1 MIRFFYNV
9 LIPGAVKV
17 NLYRSSFPDIVKCG
31 FLNFLYIFSF
41 LLFACIIVSTLYTT
55 VRFWIKGSIA
65 AIVKWCQVCF
75 RKLVSLRGTYDMV
88 EDIVGYAKSGGIIVH
103 VKKHS
108 FLLSFLSKNMIVIIM
123 INVDLSVF
131 FDRVV
136 SHFAPFSLM
145 VYSSSKLV
153 YSNITGK
160 LSNNLTKTVQQF
172 FMFLA
177 F

>member
-1 MIRFFYNV
+1 GKCC

-103 VKKHS
+103 VKKQ
-108 FLLSFLSKNMIVIIM
+108 
-123 INVDLSVF
+123 
-131 FDRVV
+131 VV

-160 LSNNLTKTVQQF
+160 LSVCTQYPTD
-172 FMFLA
+172 LA
-177 F
+177 HSLDLPKIL